1 MAQVKDLRL
10 LVENQSTNVKQT
22 TKKLIESNEVIFD
35 KKKRPH

>member
-22 TKKLIESNEVIFD
+22 AKLLIESNEVIFD
-35 KKKRPH
+35 EKKRPH